1 LNKKW
6 LAKIG
11 LIGIVLFGVIAI
23 FINKPNE
30 DHFVQWL
37 TENYDVNCK
46 DVHCYELVLNTDSNE
61 TSEGITFV
69 YADGYY
75 DTSTGFLNLSTQTK
89 RLYRNIEDPNQFFS
103 IEVRGFFG
111 DFKEI
116 GFQQNKVSVSKN

>member
-1 LNKKW
+1 VYYSLKLKIIFFFSIYQVHFLQEGEVHFFIEVKYGIVRGDFLNKKF

-46 DVHCYELVLNTDSNE
+46 DVDCYELVLNTL
-61 TSEGITFV
+61 IV
-69 YADGYY
+69 M
-75 DTSTGFLNLSTQTK
+75 K
-89 RLYRNIEDPNQFFS
+89 H
-103 IEVRGFFG
+103 
-111 DFKEI
+111 
-116 GFQQNKVSVSKN
+116 